1 MKYFRIKISEKK
13 YKIVDSNDKLVG
25 DKTILEY
32 IESLVIPPAY
42 DNVTIFYENAPKIL
56 FQGYDAKG
64 RLQQIYSPAHKKK
77 AMVKKFCSLL
87 NFGKV
92 LPQIKKDITK
102 YINSKELSKEKI
114 ISLIL
119 QIVIHCGFRIGNIKY
134 QKLYKSFGISNIL
147 KSHIKEVKTGMQI
160 KFVGKKGVV
169 NECVIDDAELI
180 KEINTLVNTKDN
192 KAYVFTYIIDGNE
205 TLITANDINNFL
217 KIYDINT
224 TSKHFRTWDVNI
236 LFIEYMREND
246 VTKLDV
252 KQRKKMVIEA
262 LKVISDQV
270 NNTPTICKKE
280 YLHID
285 LLSLYLEH
293 PIKYKKYFYGCNDAR
308 TCFIKFLEEFCQ

>member
-1 MKYFRIKISEKK
+1 MKYFRKKISEKK
-13 YKIVDSNDKLVG
+13 YKIVDKDDKVVE
-25 DKTILEY
+25 DKMILDY

-42 DNVTIFYENAPKIL
+42 DDVTIFYENAPKIL

-77 AMVKKFCSLL
+77 AMIKKFCSLL

-102 YINSKELSKEKI
+102 YINSKELTKEKI

-119 QIVIHCGFRIGNIKY
+119 QIVIYCGFRIGNIKY

-147 KSHIKEVKTGMQI
+147 KSHVKQVNKGLQI
-160 KFVGKKGVV
+160 KFVGKKSVV
-169 NECVIDDAELI
+169 NECIIDDAELI
-180 KEINTLVNTKDN
+180 KEINILVDKKDN
-192 KAYVFTYIIDGNE
+192 KSYIFTYINDGSE

-217 KIYDINT
+217 KAYDINT

-236 LFIEYMREND
+236 LFIEYMRETD
-246 VTKLDV
+246 VTKLDI
-252 KQRKKMVIEA
+252 KQRKKTVIDA
-262 LKVISDQV
+262 LKIISNQV
-270 NNTPTICKKE
+270 NNTPAICKKE

-285 LLSLYLEH
+285 LLSLYLEQ
-293 PIKYKKYFYGCNDAR
+293 PIKYKKYFYGCDDAR